1 MKKTFLFLLSFFYF
15 ICSIA
20 QKLPPFEPLRYDEDY
35 SGMKN
40 DTLKNYYS
48 QTKYS
53 PLNKNG
59 DAFLS
64 FGGDV
69 RQQYFYFSNEDWGA
83 APKDKDGY
91 VFSRLLAHADFHAG
105 KYFRSYVELQSSLA
119 NGKEY
124 SPPPIDENQLDLHQA
139 FFDIALPFSKQE
151 QLVLRTG
158 RQEFLYG
165 AQRLV
170 SVKEGANNRLA
181 FDAVKLIYQG
191 SRFKVD
197 AFFSHPVRPKQGIF
211 DDKFNK
217 YSKFWGGYAVV
228 NEVPVF
234 HNVDL
239 YYLGLWKSESVFD
252 DGIAKERR
260 HSVGTRIW
268 NSSVPW
274 QYDFEAL
281 YQWGKFGVKQ
291 ISAWTISSNTTYTI
305 QSLKHNAQINFKAEL
320 ISGDKNYEDGKLNT
334 FNPLFPRGAY
344 FGLASLVGPANL
356 IDIHPS
362 FMVNL
367 TKSFVYEVDYDAF
380 WRFSKNDGIYGPA
393 ALLIYSG
400 KTSGQKFIGN
410 QLATYLIYNPSQFF
424 SLQGEFTWFK
434 AGPYLKD
441 VGPGKNIL
449 FTAFT
454 AQFEF

>member
-1 MKKTFLFLLSFFYF
+1 
-15 ICSIA
+15 
-20 QKLPPFEPLRYDEDY
+20 LRYDEDY
-35 SGMKN
+35 SGLKN
-40 DTLKNYYS
+40 DTLRNYYT
-48 QTKYS
+48 QAKYC
-53 PLNKNG
+53 PLDKNG
-59 DAFLS
+59 NTFFS

-69 RQQYFYFSNEDWGA
+69 RQQYFYIKNEDWGV

-105 KYFRSYVELQSSLA
+105 KYFRSYIELQSSLA

-139 FFDIALPFSKQE
+139 FVDIALPFGKQE

-165 AQRLV
+165 TQRLV
-170 SVKEGANNRLA
+170 SVKEGANNRQA
-181 FDAVKLIYQG
+181 FDAAKLVYQA
-191 SRFKVD
+191 SRFKFD
-197 AFFSHPVRPKQGIF
+197 AFFSHHVRPKHGIF
-211 DDKFNK
+211 DDEFNK
-217 YSKFWGGYAVV
+217 HTKFWGGYAVV
-228 NEVPVF
+228 NEIPVF

-252 DGIAKERR
+252 DGIARELR

-268 NSSVPW
+268 KNSTEF

-281 YQWGKFGVKQ
+281 YQWGKFGIGH
-291 ISAWTISSNTTYTI
+291 ISAWTLSSNTTYI
-305 QSLKHNAQINFKAEL
+305 LNHLKHNSQINLKAEL

-334 FNPLFPRGAY
+334 FNPLFPRGGY
-344 FGLASLVGPANL
+344 FGLASLIGPVNL

-362 FMVNL
+362 FVVNL
-367 TKSFVYEVDYDAF
+367 TQSLEYEVDYDAF
-380 WRFSKNDGIYGPA
+380 WRFSQNDGLYGQSV
-393 ALLIYSG
+393 LLIYSG
-400 KTSGQKFIGN
+400 RSSEHKFIGN

-424 SLQGEFTWFK
+424 SLEAEFTWFK

-454 AQFEF
+454 AQCKF